1 MNEILKETG
10 IWMRVLLLAIT
21 IMLASCGDDDDD
33 SNDDN
38 VVPLPGYGDSG
49 AERQGS
55 FDKDGEVTIKNFTE
69 DDVGAVEFH
78 RTVPFS

>member
-49 AERQGS
+49 AESQGS
-55 FDKDGEVTIKNFTE
+55 FDKDGKVSIKIFIE
-69 DDVGAVEFH
+69 DGMGAVEFH
-78 RTVPFS
+78 RTGPLS